1 MSAAISF
8 STSPYRMR
16 IAFLT
21 PVTPARERP
30 SRTSGREA
38 WRSCSRRWEGSF
50 IVAVILS
57 FAKLAG
63 GFLGTDDS
71 FARLV
76 SLACHDLR
84 TPLATVSGFA
94 STLERLEQLDEP
106 ADRYVE
112 MILAGAK
119 QMAELLEDLALVAR
133 IEDGRYEAQL
143 VDGDTRELV
152 EAAAARLG
160 ERGTA
165 GGEGAVVR
173 IDREP
178 TERALAALA
187 LGAARHG
194 GVDTVELRAERAA
207 IAIGP
212 VTRET

>member
-1 MSAAISF
+1 
-8 STSPYRMR
+8 
-16 IAFLT
+16 
-21 PVTPARERP
+21 
-30 SRTSGREA
+30 
-38 WRSCSRRWEGSF
+38 
-50 IVAVILS
+50 
-57 FAKLAG
+57 
-63 GFLGTDDS
+63 LGTDDS

-194 GVDTVELRAERAA
+194 GVDTVELRAEGAV

-212 VTRET
+212 VTREAAPVILGQEPKDLGALVAVRFLNAVGAPVELEGETLRVRLR

>member
-1 MSAAISF
+1 
-8 STSPYRMR
+8 
-16 IAFLT
+16 
-21 PVTPARERP
+21 
-30 SRTSGREA
+30 
-38 WRSCSRRWEGSF
+38 
-50 IVAVILS
+50 VAGILS

-63 GFLGTDDS
+63 GFLVTDDS

-94 STLERLEQLDEP
+94 STLERLEELGEP

-112 MILAGAK
+112 MIVAGAK
-119 QMAELLEDLALVAR
+119 QMADLLEDLALVAR
-133 IEDGRYEAQL
+133 IQDGRYEAQL

-152 EAAAARLG
+152 EVAAARIG
-160 ERGTA
+160 ERGVA
-165 GGEGAVVR
+165 AGEGAVVR

-187 LGAARHG
+187 LCAARHG
-194 GVDTVELRAERAA
+194 GVDTVELRAEGVE

-212 VTRET
+212 VTEAAAPVILGQELKDLGALVAIRFLEAVGGSLELEGETLRIRLS